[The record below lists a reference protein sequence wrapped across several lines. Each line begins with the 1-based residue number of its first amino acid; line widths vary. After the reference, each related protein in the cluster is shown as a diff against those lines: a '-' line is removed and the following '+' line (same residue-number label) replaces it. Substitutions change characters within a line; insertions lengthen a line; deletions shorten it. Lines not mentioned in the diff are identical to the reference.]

1 MHQKYF
7 NFNNEF
13 EFRSFL
19 ISSMYFLNYFLPLFG
34 ALLGMGAAFIVKPK
48 SPRGLKLILSF
59 SGAFLLGITIFHLL
73 PSVFAA
79 QNNKVGIG
87 IVIGLILQI
96 FLEFL
101 SQGAEH
107 GHTHHFTTS
116 KLPWVLVFSLYIHAF
131 IEGLPLGDQNTLAW
145 GLFIHKIPIGM
156 VLFLMIW
163 RLRVSLF
170 SKITTL
176 LVFAL
181 MSPAGS
187 FVFSIFNSLE
197 NYKPIITAVVVG
209 MLLHIATTILFESNQ
224 GHAFNLRKFAIIVI
238 GFGLSYLL

>member
-1 MHQKYF
+1 
-7 NFNNEF
+7 
-13 EFRSFL
+13 
-19 ISSMYFLNYFLPLFG
+19 
-34 ALLGMGAAFIVKPK
+34 MGAAYIVKPK
-48 SPRGLKLILSF
+48 SPKGLKLILSF

-73 PSVFAA
+73 PTVFST
-79 QNNKVGIG
+79 QNNNIGIG
-87 IVIGLILQI
+87 IVSGLILQI
-96 FLEFL
+96 FLEYL

-116 KLPWVLVFSLYIHAF
+116 KLPWILVISLCLHAF
-131 IEGLPLGDQNTLAW
+131 IEGLPMGDQNTLVW

-176 LVFAL
+176 FVFAL

-197 NYKPIITAVVVG
+197 NYKPIITAVVIG

-224 GHAFNLRKFAIIVI
+224 GHAFNIRKLGIILL
-238 GFGLSYLL
+238 GFVLSYLL